1 MGFVETSGAESRRR
15 SLIRQGR
22 ERTDS
27 RGLNSSNGHLW
38 TAAGCRTPSYCRDTD
53 CGGVGV
59 GVPGSV
65 KTPSTQQMV
74 KAMVS
79 VQQNRQTG
87 KAQGADSGGNEVR
100 IPGSPFSV
108 ELRRTHVSGG
118 NKRERFS
125 AREGRSFRRCRARG
139 FPRGAGRTDA
149 LCLTRTDFSRSERES
164 HCSA

>member
-1 MGFVETSGAESRRR
+1 MGFVETSGAETRR

-53 CGGVGV
+53 CGGG
-59 GVPGSV
+59 GGGPRFGEDSQHTADGQGYDFCSA
-65 KTPSTQQMV
+65 KS
-74 KAMVS
+74 
-79 VQQNRQTG
+79 QTG

-125 AREGRSFRRCRARG
+125 TREGRSFRRCRARG

-164 HCSA
+164 RCSA